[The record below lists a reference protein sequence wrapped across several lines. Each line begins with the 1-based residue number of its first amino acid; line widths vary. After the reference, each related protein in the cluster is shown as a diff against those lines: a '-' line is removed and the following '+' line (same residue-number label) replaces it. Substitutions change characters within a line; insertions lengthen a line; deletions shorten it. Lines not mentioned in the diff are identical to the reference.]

1 MALTPSTML
10 PLQHMAPDFNL
21 LDVMHQENILLTEL
35 KGTKGTLV
43 VFMCNHCP
51 FVIHLLEHFNRLA
64 DELKPQGIATIAIS
78 SNDIENYPQDGPQQ
92 MVALCKEYGISF
104 PYLYDPT
111 QEVAKAYDAA
121 CTPDF
126 YLFDD
131 ESKLVYRGRYDA
143 SRPQSGTPITGEDL
157 KNAALNLINKKP
169 ISENQFPS
177 MGCNIKWK

>member
-1 MALTPSTML
+1 MAVTPSKML
-10 PLQHMAPDFNL
+10 PLQQQAPNFNL
-21 LDVMHQENILLTEL
+21 LDVSLGKKVSLDNL
-35 KGTKGTLV
+35 KGKKGTLI

-51 FVIHLLEHFNRLA
+51 FVIHLLEHFISLA
-64 DELKPQGIATIAIS
+64 EELKQQGIATVAIS
-78 SNDIENYPQDGPQQ
+78 SNDIESYPQDGPQQ
-92 MVALCKEYGISF
+92 MQTLCEEYGISF

-111 QEVAKAYDAA
+111 QEVAQAYDAA

-131 ESKLVYRGRYDA
+131 QNKLVYRGRYDA

-157 KNAALNLINKKP
+157 KNAALNLIHKKP

>member
-1 MALTPSTML
+1 MSVAIP
-10 PLQHMAPDFNL
+10 F
-21 LDVMHQENILLTEL
+21 L
-35 KGTKGTLV
+35 KL
-43 VFMCNHCP
+43 FIP
-51 FVIHLLEHFNRLA
+51 FATSPIKLEIFPRPNKRTTR
-64 DELKPQGIATIAIS
+64 IATIAIS

>member
-21 LDVMHQENILLTEL
+21 LDVRFKENVSFTEL

-51 FVIHLLEHFNRLA
+51 FVIHLLEHFNLLA

-92 MVALCKEYGISF
+92 MVALCKGYGISF

-111 QEVAKAYDAA
+111 QEVAKACDAA

-126 YLFDD
+126 YLFDGQN
-131 ESKLVYRGRYDA
+131 KLVYRGRYDA
-143 SRPQSGTPITGEDL
+143 SRPQLGTPITGEDL
-157 KNAALNLINKKP
+157 KSAALNLINKKP

>member
-21 LDVMHQENILLTEL
+21 LDVKLKENVSLTKL

-43 VFMCNHCP
+43 VLMCNHCP
-51 FVIHLLEHFNRLA
+51 FVIHLLEHFNLLA

-126 YLFDD
+126 YLFDGQN
-131 ESKLVYRGRYDA
+131 KLVYRGRYDT

-157 KNAALNLINKKP
+157 KSAALNLINKNPYPK
-169 ISENQFPS
+169 INFRVWVV
-177 MGCNIKWK
+177 I

>member
-10 PLQHMAPDFNL
+10 PLQHRAPGFNL
-21 LDVMHQENILLTEL
+21 LDVIHQENILLTEL
-35 KGTKGTLV
+35 MGTKVTLV

-64 DELKPQGIATIAIS
+64 DEFKSQGIATTAIS

-92 MVALCKEYGISF
+92 MIAPCKEYGISF

-126 YLFDD
+126 SSLMMKVNWCIVGDMMHQD
-131 ESKLVYRGRYDA
+131 LNRVS
-143 SRPQSGTPITGEDL
+143 QSLGKI
-157 KNAALNLINKKP
+157 
-169 ISENQFPS
+169 
-177 MGCNIKWK
+177 